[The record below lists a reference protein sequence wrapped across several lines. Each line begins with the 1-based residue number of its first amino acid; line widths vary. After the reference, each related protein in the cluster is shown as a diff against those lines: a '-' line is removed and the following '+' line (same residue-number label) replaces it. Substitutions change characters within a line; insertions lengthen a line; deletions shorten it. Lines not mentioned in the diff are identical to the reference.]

1 MLIYI
6 NASLYCIISCVYN
19 FLLENILI
27 YYIHNTYITHTWK
40 FMHFFMTFITE
51 WIKQLLDK
59 IQI

>member
-6 NASLYCIISCVYN
+6 NASLYYIISYVYN
-19 FLLENILI
+19 FLIGNILI
-27 YYIHNTYITHTWK
+27 YIYYTYTEVHAIC
-40 FMHFFMTFITE
+40 MTFITE